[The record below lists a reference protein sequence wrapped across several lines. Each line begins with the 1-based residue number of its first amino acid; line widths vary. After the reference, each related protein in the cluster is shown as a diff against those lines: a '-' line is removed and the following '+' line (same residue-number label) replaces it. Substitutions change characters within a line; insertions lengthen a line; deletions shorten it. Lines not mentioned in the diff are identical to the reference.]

1 MNYLVYIK
9 GFKEKSAKEVCM
21 SLREWCELFI
31 SGESAPVTTPSS
43 DDLVDKMKNLMN
55 KEDDFAAGSSSA
67 SEKEEK
73 DEEKDEETSSHLPGK
88 FLKIFYYYSSST
100 LLI

>member
-31 SGESAPVTTPSS
+31 SGESAPVTPSS

-55 KEDDFAAGSSSA
+55 KEDDFEAGPSSA
-67 SEKEEK
+67 AEREEKEE
-73 DEEKDEETSSHLPGK
+73 EISSELPG
-88 FLKIFYYYSSST
+88 
-100 LLI
+100 